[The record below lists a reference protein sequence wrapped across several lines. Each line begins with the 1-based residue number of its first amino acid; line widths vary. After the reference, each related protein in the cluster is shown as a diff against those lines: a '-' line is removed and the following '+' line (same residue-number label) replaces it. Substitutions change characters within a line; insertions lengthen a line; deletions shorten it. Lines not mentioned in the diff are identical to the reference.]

1 MMNLKLR
8 QQKLFQ
14 GKTSSFQMLQEAKK
28 THQKNIDK
36 NSIATLSPMATLQ
49 AKTADQKRKKGFS
62 KGLLDGIPILIKD
75 NIMYADGTPT
85 TANSYALKDFIPSQ
99 NAPIVDA
106 LLNEGAV
113 ILGKANLSEFAYFMG
128 DEKMPSGYGSMYGQ
142 VKHPTDESIDPY
154 GSSTGSA
161 VAVALGIVPVAIGT
175 ETNGSLMAPAFQ
187 TQIVSFKPSLGMVSQ
202 TGIIPI
208 APSQDVAGPMATSV
222 YDCAVVMDVIAF
234 VDPLD
239 SKTKAIS
246 RPISFVERLAQPL
259 SKKRIGYVSFSNQ
272 AYDHDD
278 IEVLH
283 QTKQKWMKMGHEVVD
298 LTIELPALDNYPTLM
313 REFKISLNQF
323 LKMYHQPNMPKTLKD
338 IIQFNLQHPERC
350 LRYGQSTLIASEQM
364 PNTLDQTYQ
373 DLFQKLTNEASQ
385 FQNLLV
391 EKQLDALVTPTWF
404 GFAPI
409 YGNPSLCLPMGY
421 VKGRPK
427 GIILVSKLGHDQE
440 LLHLGHKFFD

>member
-1 MMNLKLR
+1 MIRVKILPMKLKQI
-8 QQKLFQ
+8 QQQLFE
-14 GKTSSFQMLQEAKK
+14 GKTTSTLLLNEAIKQYQI
-28 THQKNIDK
+28 TIQKNP
-36 NSIATLSPMATLQ
+36 IAVVSPLAKSQ
-49 AKTADQKRKKGFS
+49 AIEADFQRNNGKT
-62 KGLLDGIPILIKD
+62 KGLLHGVPILIKD
-75 NIMYADGTPT
+75 NLMYADGTPT
-85 TANSYALKDFIPSQ
+85 TANSYALKDFVPKH

-202 TGIIPI
+202 TGTIPI

-246 RPISFVERLAQPL
+246 RPVSFVERLAQPL

-272 AYDHDD
+272 TYDHDD

-323 LKMYHQPNMPKTLKD
+323 LKMYHQPKMPKTLKD

-364 PNTLDQTYQ
+364 PNTLDPTYQ

-421 VKGRPK
+421 VKGKPK
-427 GIILVSKLGHDQE
+427 GIILVSKLGHD
-440 LLHLGHKFFD
+440 

>member
-1 MMNLKLR
+1 MNLKSLQR
-8 QQKLFQ
+8 ELFQ
-14 GKTSSFQMLQEAKK
+14 GKKSSLQLQQDALVTHKK
-28 THQKNIDK
+28 TILKNP
-36 NSIATLSPMATLQ
+36 IAILSPLALQQ
-49 AKTADQKRKKGFS
+49 AKAADDQRKKGKS
-62 KGLLDGIPILIKD
+62 KGLLHGIPILIKD

-85 TANSYALKDFIPSQ
+85 TANSYALKDFTPKY

-106 LLNEGAV
+106 LLASGAV

-142 VKHPTDESIDPY
+142 VKHPIDESIDPY

-161 VAVALGIVPVAIGT
+161 VAVALGIVPIAIGT

-222 YDCAVVMDVIAF
+222 YDCAAVMDVIAF

-239 SKTKAIS
+239 PKTKTIQ
-246 RPISFVERLAQPL
+246 RPISFVEALNQPL
-259 SKKRIGYVSFSNQ
+259 SKKRIGYISFSNQ
-272 AYDHDD
+272 PYDEDD
-278 IEVLH
+278 IEILH
-283 QTKQKWMKMGHEVVD
+283 QTKKKWIVMGHEVVD
-298 LTIELPALDNYPTLM
+298 ITIELPPLDNYPTLM
-313 REFKISLNQF
+313 REFKVSLNQF
-323 LKMYHQPNMPKTLKD
+323 LKTHHQPLMPKTLQD

-350 LRYGQSTLIASEQM
+350 LRYGQATLLASEQM
-364 PNTLDQTYQ
+364 PDNLDQTYQ
-373 DLFQKLTNEASQ
+373 DLFQKLTKEASQ
-385 FQNLLV
+385 FQNLLIQ
-391 EKQLDALVTPTWF
+391 KQLDAIVTPTWL

-421 VKGRPK
+421 VKGKPK
-427 GIILVSKLGHDQE
+427 GIILVSKVGHDQE
-440 LLHLGHKFFD
+440 LLHVGHKFFD